1 MIKLKDK
8 GLHKVSLFKNNFC
21 KSWAYLPLTGQ
32 IVIHKDT
39 PATNWKKYIKQAQAC
54 SMEGTG
60 YVLKAYAR
68 GQGIKGALIGAKAPF
83 CETMEQRKNKSWPVI
98 TAKVY
103 CNRRFKAEEEL
114 NK

>member
-1 MIKLKDK
+1 MINLKDK
-8 GLHKVSLFKNNFC
+8 NLTKVSLFKNNFC

-39 PATNWKKYIKQAQAC
+39 PATNWNKYIKKAQAC

-60 YVLKAYAR
+60 YVLKPYAR
-68 GQGIKGALIGAKAPF
+68 GNGIKGATVGAEAPF
-83 CETMEQRKNKSWPVI
+83 NATLEQRKNKSWPII

-103 CNRRFKAEEEL
+103 FNKTEKARKEL